1 MEEYLKGEVPSKVA
15 FFVWTMAN
23 GRILTTHNLSMWRMC
38 VVDEYCMFE
47 EWEGLHS
54 NMKMLFLHTL
64 YDRWQP

>member
-1 MEEYLKGEVPSKVA
+1 MEENLKGEVPSKVA

-47 EWEGLHS
+47 EWDRRLALKYEDVIFTHS
-54 NMKMLFLHTL
+54 V
-64 YDRWQP
+64 